1 MATAMLLGGL
11 MIHGLQ
17 PGPLLFKEEPVLMYG
32 IFIAMIISSFVMLIE
47 ESAGLKVFVSLLK
60 IPKHILLPIIFVL
73 CVVGAFGLNNRLFD
87 AYLVIAFGLIGYIF
101 IKLKLPVAPMI
112 MGFVLGDMVETHLR
126 RAMMDSKGSWE
137 PFFTRPISALFLV
150 ITLLSIIYI
159 AWKHIRQAKK
169 SKA

>member
-1 MATAMLLGGL
+1 M
-11 MIHGLQ
+11 
-17 PGPLLFKEEPVLMYG
+17 
-32 IFIAMIISSFVMLIE
+32 
-47 ESAGLKVFVSLLK
+47 
-60 IPKHILLPIIFVL
+60 
-73 CVVGAFGLNNRLFD
+73 VGAFGLNNRLFD